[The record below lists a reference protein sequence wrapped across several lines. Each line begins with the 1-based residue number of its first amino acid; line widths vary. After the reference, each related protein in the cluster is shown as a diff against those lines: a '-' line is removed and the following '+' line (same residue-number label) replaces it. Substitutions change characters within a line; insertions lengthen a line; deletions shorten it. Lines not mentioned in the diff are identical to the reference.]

1 MDLNLVSH
9 RFLFF
14 RINTLGSLRDPLY
27 NLNAT
32 RYTSS
37 CDKEGTLVQKK
48 FLIAVNIENKAYL
61 DDPEGDTILRDLI
74 VKGGYSNIESVRSAK
89 TLKIVVRSSS
99 EKEALKTVENLCV
112 DLRIYNPVLSDCTI
126 VSAGLT
132 T

>member
-1 MDLNLVSH
+1 MQQDTLRVVVKKALV
-9 RFLFF
+9 R
-14 RINTLGSLRDPLY
+14 
-27 NLNAT
+27 
-32 RYTSS
+32 
-37 CDKEGTLVQKK
+37 KK

-99 EKEALKTVENLCV
+99 EKEALKIVENLCT

-126 VSAGLT
+126 VSAGIT

>member
-1 MDLNLVSH
+1 LV
-9 RFLFF
+9 R
-14 RINTLGSLRDPLY
+14 
-27 NLNAT
+27 
-32 RYTSS
+32 
-37 CDKEGTLVQKK
+37 KK
-48 FLIAVNIENKAYL
+48 FLISINIENKAYL

-99 EKEALKTVENLCV
+99 EKEALKTVENLCT

-126 VSAGLT
+126 VSAGIT

>member
-1 MDLNLVSH
+1 MQQHILRVV
-9 RFLFF
+9 
-14 RINTLGSLRDPLY
+14 IKKALGS
-27 NLNAT
+27 
-32 RYTSS
+32 
-37 CDKEGTLVQKK
+37 KK

-89 TLKIVVRSSS
+89 TLKIVVKSSS
-99 EKEALKTVENLCV
+99 EKEALKTVENLCT

-126 VSAGLT
+126 VSAGIT

>member
-1 MDLNLVSH
+1 MQQHILRVV
-9 RFLFF
+9 
-14 RINTLGSLRDPLY
+14 IEKALGS
-27 NLNAT
+27 
-32 RYTSS
+32 
-37 CDKEGTLVQKK
+37 KK

-89 TLKIVVRSSS
+89 TLKIVVKSSS
-99 EKEALKTVENLCV
+99 EKEALKIVENLCT

-126 VSAGLT
+126 VSAGMT

>member
-1 MDLNLVSH
+1 V
-9 RFLFF
+9 
-14 RINTLGSLRDPLY
+14 IEKALGS
-27 NLNAT
+27 
-32 RYTSS
+32 
-37 CDKEGTLVQKK
+37 KK

-89 TLKIVVRSSS
+89 TLKIVVKSSS
-99 EKEALKTVENLCV
+99 EKEALKTVENLCT

-126 VSAGLT
+126 VSAGMT

>member
-1 MDLNLVSH
+1 V
-9 RFLFF
+9 
-14 RINTLGSLRDPLY
+14 IKKALGS
-27 NLNAT
+27 
-32 RYTSS
+32 
-37 CDKEGTLVQKK
+37 KK

-89 TLKIVVRSSS
+89 TLKIVVKSSS
-99 EKEALKTVENLCV
+99 EKEALKTVENLCT

-126 VSAGLT
+126 VSAGIT

>member
-1 MDLNLVSH
+1 MQQDTLRVVVKRRLV
-9 RFLFF
+9 R
-14 RINTLGSLRDPLY
+14 
-27 NLNAT
+27 
-32 RYTSS
+32 
-37 CDKEGTLVQKK
+37 KK
-48 FLIAVNIENKAYL
+48 FLISINIENKAYL

-99 EKEALKTVENLCV
+99 EKEALKTVENLCT

-126 VSAGLT
+126 VSAGIT

>member
-1 MDLNLVSH
+1 MQQHILRVV
-9 RFLFF
+9 
-14 RINTLGSLRDPLY
+14 IEKALGS
-27 NLNAT
+27 
-32 RYTSS
+32 
-37 CDKEGTLVQKK
+37 KK

-89 TLKIVVRSSS
+89 TLKIVVKSSS
-99 EKEALKTVENLCV
+99 EKEALKTVENLCT

-126 VSAGLT
+126 VSAGIT

>member
-1 MDLNLVSH
+1 MQQHILRVV
-9 RFLFF
+9 
-14 RINTLGSLRDPLY
+14 IEKALGS
-27 NLNAT
+27 
-32 RYTSS
+32 
-37 CDKEGTLVQKK
+37 KK

-89 TLKIVVRSSS
+89 TLKIVVKSSS
-99 EKEALKTVENLCV
+99 EKEALKTVENLCT

-126 VSAGLT
+126 VSAGMT

>member
-1 MDLNLVSH
+1 
-9 RFLFF
+9 
-14 RINTLGSLRDPLY
+14 
-27 NLNAT
+27 
-32 RYTSS
+32 
-37 CDKEGTLVQKK
+37 
-48 FLIAVNIENKAYL
+48 L

-99 EKEALKTVENLCV
+99 EKEALKIVENLCT

-126 VSAGLT
+126 VSAGIT

>member
-1 MDLNLVSH
+1 MV
-9 RFLFF
+9 R
-14 RINTLGSLRDPLY
+14 
-27 NLNAT
+27 
-32 RYTSS
+32 
-37 CDKEGTLVQKK
+37 KK

-99 EKEALKTVENLCV
+99 EKEALKTVENLCT